1 MIQDLKNHS
10 SDLVDLCQRFGVN
23 RLDIFGSASV
33 GNFDPQASDLDFLV
47 VFEPMTPSEH
57 ADAYFGLLEAL
68 KQLFCREV
76 DLVELEAI
84 RNPYFLEA
92 MEETRSNLYAA

>member
-10 SDLVDLCQRFGVN
+10 SDLVDLCQQFGII
-23 RLDIFGSASV
+23 RLDIFGLASV
-33 GNFDPQASDLDFLV
+33 GNFDPQASDLDFLA

-68 KQLFCREV
+68 T
-76 DLVELEAI
+76 AI
-84 RNPYFLEA
+84 LSRD
-92 MEETRSNLYAA
+92 RSR

>member
-10 SDLVDLCQRFGVN
+10 SDLVDLCQQFGVN

-33 GNFDPQASDLDFLV
+33 GNFDSQASDLDFLV